1 MIEVPQ
7 SIHPIILLNTSI
19 MTVPGTYTSCIT
31 TPEICRTLISWNNC
45 QSHIGHAS
53 TAAVLTE
60 LLGFP
65 VEVNREYHQQQVGQ
79 MAMILK
85 LRGRAGDANQER
97 TAEEIISRGYDL
109 WLMVRT
115 A

>member
-7 SIHPIILLNTSI
+7 TQHPIILLNTSI

-31 TPEICRTLISWNNC
+31 TPEICKTLLQWNLC
-45 QSHIGHAS
+45 KSHIGHAS

-65 VEVNREYHQQQVGQ
+65 VDVNRDPHQQEVGQ
-79 MAMILK
+79 MAIILK
-85 LRGRAGDANQER
+85 LRGRSDSYKER